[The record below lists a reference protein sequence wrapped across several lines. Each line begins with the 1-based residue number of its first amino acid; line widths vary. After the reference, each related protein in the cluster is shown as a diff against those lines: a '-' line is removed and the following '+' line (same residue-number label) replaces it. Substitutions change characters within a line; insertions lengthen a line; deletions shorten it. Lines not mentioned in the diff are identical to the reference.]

1 MKNPADAVRIFL
13 LALLAAGA
21 FFAAAFAVSAPAA
34 QPAASQAPVA
44 TPAPSPLPSPAP
56 SPTPSPAPEVT
67 LAFTG
72 DVNFADDWY
81 NMLHY
86 ARTAGVEDCFG
97 PLLLEEMRGADVLLS
112 NNEFAFSGRGSP
124 MAGKQFTFCSRPEN
138 AAIWQQ
144 LGADIVSL
152 ANNHCFDYGE
162 QAFLDTLAT
171 LDEAGIVYVGAGADL
186 EEAMTPRFFTVQGLT
201 IGYLACT
208 RAEKYI
214 LTPEAGED
222 SPGVLRC
229 YDPALAVQ
237 AIEEAR
243 GLCDYLVVY
252 VHWGTEYSTG
262 LEQAQTD
269 LATLFAQA
277 GADLIVGSHP
287 HILQGAGWRGDVPVL
302 YSLGNFWFNMETV
315 DTALLTVTLTGPG
328 AENATVR
335 LLPCVQTGGRTSLV
349 TDEAEKARILDH
361 LNDISESGWFDEDG
375 LLHPPAEEPAA
386 GT

>member
-1 MKNPADAVRIFL
+1 MKNPLDAVKIFL
-13 LALLAAGA
+13 GVVCVAGA
-21 FFAAAFAVSAPAA
+21 FAVAAFAPGTGG
-34 QPAASQAPVA
+34 QPA
-44 TPAPSPLPSPAP
+44 AP
-56 SPTPSPAPEVT
+56 SPTPSPTPAASPAPSPSPTPAPEVT

-86 ARTAGVEDCFG
+86 AKTAGVEDCFD

-112 NNEFAFSGRGSP
+112 NNEFAFSDRGAP

-138 AAIWQQ
+138 VELWQQ
-144 LGADIVSL
+144 LGVDIVGL
-152 ANNHCFDYGE
+152 ANNHCFDYGAD
-162 QAFLDTLAT
+162 AFADTLTT
-171 LDEAGIVYVGAGADL
+171 LSDAGIVYVGAGADL
-186 EEAMTPRFFTVQGLT
+186 EEAMTPRYFTVDGLT
-201 IGYLACT
+201 IGYVACT

-214 LTPEAGED
+214 LTPEAGAD

-229 YDPALAVQ
+229 YDPELAVQ
-237 AIEEAR
+237 VIEEAS
-243 GLCDYLVVY
+243 GQCDYLVVY
-252 VHWGTEYSTG
+252 VHWGTEYSTQ

-269 LATLFAQA
+269 LATLFAEA

-335 LLPCVQTGGRTSLV
+335 LIPCVQTGGRTSIL
-349 TDEAEKARILDH
+349 TDEGEKARILNH
-361 LNDISESGWFDEDG
+361 LNSVSESGWFDENG
-375 LLHPPAEEPAA
+375 VLHPQKAEN
-386 GT
+386 

>member
-1 MKNPADAVRIFL
+1 MKNPLDAVKIFFGVVCV
-13 LALLAAGA
+13 AGA
-21 FFAAAFAVSAPAA
+21 FAAAAFAPGAGG
-34 QPAASQAPVA
+34 QPA
-44 TPAPSPLPSPAP
+44 AP
-56 SPTPSPAPEVT
+56 SPTPSPTPAASPAPSPSPTPAPEVT

-86 ARTAGVEDCFG
+86 TKTTGAEDCFD
-97 PLLLEEMRGADVLLS
+97 PLLLEEMRGADILLS
-112 NNEFAFSGRGSP
+112 NNEFAFSDRGAP

-138 AAIWQQ
+138 VELWQQ
-144 LGADIVSL
+144 LGVDIVGL
-152 ANNHCFDYGE
+152 ANNHCFDYGAE
-162 QAFLDTLAT
+162 AFADTLTT
-171 LDEAGIVYVGAGADL
+171 LSDAGIAYVGAGADL
-186 EEAMTPRFFTVQGLT
+186 EEAMTPRYFTVDGLT
-201 IGYLACT
+201 IGYVACT
-208 RAEKYI
+208 RAEKYV

-229 YDPALAVQ
+229 YDPELAVQ
-237 AIEEAR
+237 VIEEA
-243 GLCDYLVVY
+243 GSQCDYLVVY
-252 VHWGTEYSTG
+252 VHWGTEYSTQ

-269 LATLFAQA
+269 LATLFAEA

-335 LLPCVQTGGRTSLV
+335 LIPCIQTGGRTSIL
-349 TDEAEKARILDH
+349 TDKGEKARILDH
-361 LNDISESGWFDEDG
+361 LNSISESGWFDADG
-375 LLHPPAEEPAA
+375 VLHPPEEQP
-386 GT
+386 

>member
-1 MKNPADAVRIFL
+1 MKNPLDAVKIFL
-13 LALLAAGA
+13 GVVCVAGA
-21 FFAAAFAVSAPAA
+21 FAAAAFAPGAGG
-34 QPAASQAPVA
+34 QPAAPSPSPTP
-44 TPAPSPLPSPAP
+44 TPAASPAP
-56 SPTPSPAPEVT
+56 SPSPTPAPEVT

-86 ARTAGVEDCFG
+86 TKTAGVEDCFD

-112 NNEFAFSGRGSP
+112 NNEFAFSDRGAP

-138 AAIWQQ
+138 VEIWQQ
-144 LGADIVSL
+144 LGVDIVGL
-152 ANNHCFDYGE
+152 ANNHCFDYGAD
-162 QAFLDTLAT
+162 AFADTLTT
-171 LDEAGIVYVGAGADL
+171 LSDAGIAYVGAGADL
-186 EEAMTPRFFTVQGLT
+186 EEAMTPRYFTVDGLT
-201 IGYLACT
+201 IGYVACT

-214 LTPEAGED
+214 LTPEAGTD

-229 YDPALAVQ
+229 YDPELAVQ
-237 AIEEAR
+237 VIEEA
-243 GLCDYLVVY
+243 GSQCDYLVVY
-252 VHWGTEYSTG
+252 VHWGTEYSTQ

-269 LATLFAQA
+269 LATLFTEA

-335 LLPCVQTGGRTSLV
+335 LIPCIQTGGRTSVL
-349 TDEAEKARILDH
+349 TDEGEKARILDH
-361 LNDISESGWFDEDG
+361 LNSISESGWFDADG
-375 LLHPPAEEPAA
+375 VLHPPEEQP
-386 GT
+386 

>member
-1 MKNPADAVRIFL
+1 MKNPLDAVKIFFGVVCV
-13 LALLAAGA
+13 AGA
-21 FFAAAFAVSAPAA
+21 FAAAAFAPGAGG
-34 QPAASQAPVA
+34 QPA
-44 TPAPSPLPSPAP
+44 AP
-56 SPTPSPAPEVT
+56 SPTPSPTPAASPAPCPSPTPAPEVT

-86 ARTAGVEDCFG
+86 AKTAGVEDCFD

-112 NNEFAFSGRGSP
+112 NNEFAFSDRGAP

-138 AAIWQQ
+138 VELWQQ
-144 LGADIVSL
+144 LGVDIVGL
-152 ANNHCFDYGE
+152 ANNHCFDYGAD
-162 QAFLDTLAT
+162 AFADTLTT
-171 LDEAGIVYVGAGADL
+171 LSDAGIAYVGAGADL
-186 EEAMTPRFFTVQGLT
+186 EEAMTPRYFTVDGLT
-201 IGYLACT
+201 IGYVACT

-229 YDPALAVQ
+229 YDPELAVQ
-237 AIEEAR
+237 VIEEASSQ
-243 GLCDYLVVY
+243 CDYLVVY
-252 VHWGTEYSTG
+252 VHWGTEYSTQ

-269 LATLFAQA
+269 LATLFAEA

-335 LLPCVQTGGRTSLV
+335 LIPCIQTGGRTSIL
-349 TDEAEKARILDH
+349 TDEGEKARILDH
-361 LNDISESGWFDEDG
+361 LNSISESGWFDADG
-375 LLHPPAEEPAA
+375 VLHPPEEQP
-386 GT
+386 

>member
-1 MKNPADAVRIFL
+1 MKNPWEAVKIFL
-13 LALLAAGA
+13 GVVCVAGA
-21 FFAAAFAVSAPAA
+21 FAAAAFAPGSGAG
-34 QPAASQAPVA
+34 QPAASVPDPTPAPSA
-44 TPAPSPLPSPAP
+44 TPAPSP
-56 SPTPSPAPEVT
+56 SPTPTPEVT

-86 ARTAGVEDCFG
+86 AKTGGVEDCFD
-97 PLLLEEMRGADVLLS
+97 PLLLEEMRGADILLS
-112 NNEFAFSGRGSP
+112 NNEFAFSHRGSP
-124 MAGKQFTFCSRPEN
+124 MPGKQFTFCSRPEN

-144 LGADIVSL
+144 LGVDVVSL
-152 ANNHCFDYGE
+152 ANNHCFDYGAD
-162 QAFLDTLAT
+162 AFADTLTA
-171 LDEAGIVYVGAGADL
+171 LSDADIAYVGAGADL
-186 EEAMTPRFFTVQGLT
+186 EEAMTPRYFTADGLT
-201 IGYLACT
+201 IGYVACT

-229 YDPALAVQ
+229 YDPELAVQ
-237 AIEEAR
+237 VIEEADSR
-243 GLCDYLVVY
+243 CDYLVVY
-252 VHWGTEYSTG
+252 VHWGTEYSTQ

-269 LATLFAQA
+269 LATLFAEA
-277 GADLIVGSHP
+277 GADLVVGSHP

-335 LLPCVQTGGRTSLV
+335 LIPCVQTGGRTSVL
-349 TDEAEKARILDH
+349 TDEGEKERILDH
-361 LNDISESGWFDEDG
+361 LNAISESGWFDADG
-375 LLHPPAEEPAA
+375 VLHPPEEAA
-386 GT
+386 

>member
-1 MKNPADAVRIFL
+1 MKNPLDAVKIFL
-13 LALLAAGA
+13 GVVCVAGA
-21 FFAAAFAVSAPAA
+21 FAAAAFAPSAGG
-34 QPAASQAPVA
+34 QPA
-44 TPAPSPLPSPAP
+44 AP
-56 SPTPSPAPEVT
+56 SPTPSPTPAASPAPSPSPTPAPEVT

-86 ARTAGVEDCFG
+86 TKTTGVEDCFD

-112 NNEFAFSGRGSP
+112 NNEFAFSDRGAP

-138 AAIWQQ
+138 VELWQQ
-144 LGADIVSL
+144 LGVDIVGL
-152 ANNHCFDYGE
+152 ANNHCFDYGAD
-162 QAFLDTLAT
+162 AFADTLTT
-171 LDEAGIVYVGAGADL
+171 LSDAGIAYVGAGADL
-186 EEAMTPRFFTVQGLT
+186 EEAMTPRYFTVDGLT
-201 IGYLACT
+201 IGYVACT

-214 LTPEAGED
+214 LTPEAGAD

-229 YDPALAVQ
+229 YDPELAVQ
-237 AIEEAR
+237 VIEEASSQ
-243 GLCDYLVVY
+243 CDYLVVY
-252 VHWGTEYSTG
+252 VHWGTEYSTQ

-269 LATLFAQA
+269 LATLFVEA

-335 LLPCVQTGGRTSLV
+335 LIPCIQTGGRTSVL
-349 TDEAEKARILDH
+349 TDEGEKARILDH
-361 LNDISESGWFDEDG
+361 LNSISESGWFDADG
-375 LLHPPAEEPAA
+375 VLHPPEEQP
-386 GT
+386 